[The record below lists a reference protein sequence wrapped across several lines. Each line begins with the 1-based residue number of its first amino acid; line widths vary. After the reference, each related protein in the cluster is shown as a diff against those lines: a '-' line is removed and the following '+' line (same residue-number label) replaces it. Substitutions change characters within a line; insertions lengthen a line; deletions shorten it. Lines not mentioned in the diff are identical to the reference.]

1 MDTGNPRCKIFGI
14 FDDFNICLVGNI
26 PYGASEEKLKELL
39 GLVGPIVSFEYL

>member
-14 FDDFNICLVGNI
+14 DCDYLFHLVGNI

>member
-14 FDDFNICLVGNI
+14 FSFIIIYIVGNI

-39 GLVGPIVSFEYL
+39 GLVGPIVSFEYI